1 MDEIVVSKS
10 GLTQV
15 KKRERKK
22 IMKTTHERLL
32 RNFVANRLRGYFAR
46 EKPVI
51 LPSVAGPLP
60 FGEMVGEADYRKHVA
75 KIYASGHQSD
85 GDSSGG
91 GGLWTTPSEIFRPWY
106 TLKNRASHGE
116 WIAGDNLKEI

>member
-1 MDEIVVSKS
+1 MKI
-10 GLTQV
+10 TQ
-15 KKRERKK
+15 
-22 IMKTTHERLL
+22 ERLL

-51 LPSVAGPLP
+51 IPSVVGPLP

-75 KIYASGHQSD
+75 KIYASGQQS
-85 GDSSGG
+85 GDDNRGG

-106 TLKNRASHGE
+106 ILKSGTPGGQLA
-116 WIAGDNLKEI
+116 II